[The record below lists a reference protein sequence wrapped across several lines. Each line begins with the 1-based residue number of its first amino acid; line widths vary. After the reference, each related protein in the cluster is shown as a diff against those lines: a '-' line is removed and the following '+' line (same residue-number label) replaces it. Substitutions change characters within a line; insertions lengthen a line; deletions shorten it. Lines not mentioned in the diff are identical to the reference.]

1 MKIAGVLSAVVAAA
15 GVAAQHNASSPN
27 GCNYG
32 FQPGTDTVIFTTP
45 YTYAQ
50 VMSIIGDFGNLTWSG
65 SPEESVSLN
74 GTTNTVGTART
85 YDIAGAHVVE
95 TLTKYSKP
103 VDGPYDEVHTLDL
116 LTVPAANV
124 SVYSDYDGTTVT
136 PICGG
141 AASTFK

>member
-1 MKIAGVLSAVVAAA
+1 MKSAIFVSAAVAAV
-15 GVAAQHNASSPN
+15 GGTAQHNTSSAN

-32 FQPGTDTVIFTTP
+32 FQPGTDTVILTIP

-50 VMSIIGDFGNLTWSG
+50 AMSIIGDYGNLTWSG
-65 SPEESVSLN
+65 SPEGSVSLN

-103 VDGPYDEVHTLDL
+103 ANGPYDEVHTLDL
-116 LTVPAANV
+116 LTIPAANV
-124 SVYSDYDGTTVT
+124 SFYGDYDGTTVT
-136 PICGG
+136 PTCNG
-141 AASTFK
+141 AASIFK